1 MPASFSPLSRTTY
14 SGLFQNR
21 SPHTGRF
28 LLSALCLLLLP
39 SFLWAQPSERRQKK
53 KSAPSVRWSARSI
66 FDERDTE
73 LFPTL
78 ARRADV
84 TGLALFLDRRVD
96 PQTPVTY
103 SSSDGSLFD
112 GLLGMVESCGLS
124 LAAIGP
130 ILYVGPPDAAG
141 ELLLL
146 DALHQ
151 QSKSFAP
158 NPAAVRL
165 EKSVPLRAP
174 EFSEPRKL
182 LEELAKDAKFDWN
195 GLEMMP
201 FDCWRAVDLPPT
213 PTEELISLLLI
224 GFNVDYR
231 IDEKKAVLKPV
242 SIPRGEQVTR
252 NYAPAETAELVR
264 DAYPDCRWTEAA
276 GTVRVDGPFPEVARI
291 EYAVFKARMKS
302 MIARQLA
309 EQANRPAP
317 SGGGNLLLSG
327 TFRQTELSTVLTNL
341 AQTFE
346 SDFVLDSSLEAAGIS
361 PETRVSCEFDR
372 VDRKKAAKIVADT
385 LGVSVRTDGEKTIF
399 YRKD

>member
-1 MPASFSPLSRTTY
+1 MPASIFPLSKPRCVER
-14 SGLFQNR
+14 FHNR
-21 SPHTGRF
+21 SPHLGRF
-28 LLSALCLLLLP
+28 LLLTFCLLLLP
-39 SFLWAQPSERRQKK
+39 SILSAQPSERRPKK
-53 KSAPSVRWSARSI
+53 KPEPSVLWSARSV
-66 FDERDTE
+66 FDERDSE
-73 LFPTL
+73 LLPSL
-78 ARRADV
+78 SRRAEV

-112 GLLGMVESCGLS
+112 GLLGMAESCGFS
-124 LAAIGP
+124 LAAVGP
-130 ILYVGPPDAAG
+130 IFYVGPPDAAG

-146 DALHQ
+146 LALHQ

-182 LEELAKDAKFDWN
+182 LEELAKNAKFDWN

-213 PTEELISLLLI
+213 PTELLI

-231 IDEKKAVLKPV
+231 IDEKKAVIKPV

-252 NYAPAETAELVR
+252 NYSPAETAELVR
-264 DAYPDCRWTEAA
+264 DAYPGCSWTEAA
-276 GTVRVDGPFPEVARI
+276 GRVRVDGPFSEVARI
-291 EYAVFKARMKS
+291 EYAVFKARMKM
-302 MIARQLA
+302 MIAQELA
-309 EQANRPAP
+309 EQAERPVP
-317 SGGGNLLLSG
+317 SGGRNLLLSG
-327 TFRQTELSTVLTNL
+327 AFRQTELSTVLTNL
-341 AQTFE
+341 ARTFGTE
-346 SDFVLDSSLEAAGIS
+346 FVLDSSLEAAGIS
-361 PETRVSCEFDR
+361 PETRISCEFDR
-372 VDRKKAAKIVADT
+372 VDRKKAAKIIADT
-385 LGVSVRTDGEKTIF
+385 LGVSVRADGEKTIF